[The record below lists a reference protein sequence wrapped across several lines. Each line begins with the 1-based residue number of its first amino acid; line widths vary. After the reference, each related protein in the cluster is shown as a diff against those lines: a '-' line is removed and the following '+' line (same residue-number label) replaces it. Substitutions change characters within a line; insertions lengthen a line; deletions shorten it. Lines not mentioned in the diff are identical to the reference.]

1 MSLHLDENT
10 YLDFQGSTIMDEL
23 CDPSTPI
30 ANTGKPTLRVAEKEN
45 FPPKSS
51 TKLSKVSFQT
61 PARDPVTR
69 KILSPHITNVAFQK
83 TGKYEEI
90 ALNIQGPENLNEDK
104 WHKDSGGSSEV
115 SNLQETSQ
123 SVANEEQVPSHGA
136 YTLDLDMLDS
146 INPFQSNS
154 KVMNSPAQKPSDN
167 ELDSHE
173 QSLKITP
180 VNSQMLLEET
190 AKMSLT
196 PPYNINADQRMNTS
210 ADMPLQMECQR
221 GGIEEDSEVIVSQKL
236 NSFEGDCLEK
246 IDLCTSEADVESLE
260 LAVENS
266 LNLNCDSTNSD
277 SLQMEV
283 QKPKTSPVLIQDV
296 ASENVQKVD
305 ADSLQPVKLEFA
317 FDDEVKKKPPLKLGK
332 RPGGQLCPKK
342 SRETTEKSA
351 HSKSEEQ
358 IKEVVKQNEIHPDE
372 HCKLEEQSKEAI
384 KLSETDPVVPKFSYS
399 VDWDKLDD
407 LNFNPFGGI
416 SKVSNSPSSKLPET
430 NSAKQLLQDKQEDV
444 EPSADKVDILQKP
457 ENTPGANGSTE
468 GIKEVQKQPVK
479 KNTCKVKP
487 MREVS
492 AIPLF
497 QEPQIFAIGDIIESM
512 PVSNS
517 ERKISDQVQPTR
529 SEEVTQ
535 DRKDLEFTMA
545 GSSEFLD
552 GIIEG
557 EAEEFR
563 PADQIPTFNEPI
575 EVDYLEQF
583 GHSLFHASALRKQS
597 LYLKFDPLLR
607 ESPVKVTAKPLET
620 KPNVADPPTASIID
634 LETRSLALPSEE
646 TVDTAPLIP
655 DVQSILNDPVTDFA
669 PIFAEDTIIDV
680 LKYSQK
686 DMDAAIQA
694 VKQEADEAT
703 SVMKQE
709 LARQE
714 AITLEWKKKHEENLV
729 QREEMKQ
736 IIDGYTELVLQM
748 NEASSKKIEMAKAE
762 VDKVTE
768 EKQQLLKDLNSAEI
782 SFSELFKRFEKQ
794 KEAINGYVKNEEIL
808 KKCSQDYL
816 ARIKKEEQRYQALKA
831 HAEEKLNQAN
841 EVIAQVRN
849 KYTAE
854 IAAVE
859 AQLRKEQ
866 MKINSLERSLEDKT
880 KENLELSK
888 ICDELISNMKK
899 N

>member
-1 MSLHLDENT
+1 
-10 YLDFQGSTIMDEL
+10 
-23 CDPSTPI
+23 
-30 ANTGKPTLRVAEKEN
+30 
-45 FPPKSS
+45 
-51 TKLSKVSFQT
+51 
-61 PARDPVTR
+61 
-69 KILSPHITNVAFQK
+69 
-83 TGKYEEI
+83 
-90 ALNIQGPENLNEDK
+90 
-104 WHKDSGGSSEV
+104 
-115 SNLQETSQ
+115 
-123 SVANEEQVPSHGA
+123 
-136 YTLDLDMLDS
+136 MLDS

-190 AKMSLT
+190 ANMSLT

-246 IDLCTSEADVESLE
+246 TDLCKSEAEVESLE

-266 LNLNCDSTNSD
+266 LNLNCDSTSVTSD

-283 QKPKTSPVLIQDV
+283 QEPKTSPVLIQDV
-296 ASENVQKVD
+296 ASENAQKVD

-351 HSKSEEQ
+351 HNKSEEQ
-358 IKEVVKQNEIHPDE
+358 IKEVVKRNEIHPDE

-430 NSAKQLLQDKQEDV
+430 NSAKQLLQDEQENV

-517 ERKISDQVQPTR
+517 ERKISDRVQPTR

-535 DRKDLEFTMA
+535 DRKDLEFAMA

-634 LETRSLALPSEE
+634 LETRSLALPNEE

-669 PIFAEDTIIDV
+669 PTVFAEDTIIDV

-694 VKQEADEAT
+694 VKQEADEAI
-703 SVMKQE
+703 SAMKQE